1 MNNIEQTRLSSCGK
15 VKQKIK
21 NRGKEK
27 EISIICITQDSS
39 TNKKQKIN
47 SILFYKPLQ
56 VSKPDPIFASQPKTT
71 IR

>member
-15 VKQKIK
+15 VKQKTK
-21 NRGKEK
+21 NHRKEK
-27 EISIICITQDSS
+27 EISIICIIQDSS
-39 TNKKQKIN
+39 VNKKQKRN

-56 VSKPDPIFASQPKTT
+56 VPKPDSIFASQPKTT

>member
-27 EISIICITQDSS
+27 EISIIYITQDSS
-39 TNKKQKIN
+39 TNKKQKRN

-56 VSKPDPIFASQPKTT
+56 VPEPDPIFASQPKTT

>member
-21 NRGKEK
+21 NRRKEK

-47 SILFYKPLQ
+47 SILFYKPL
-56 VSKPDPIFASQPKTT
+56 
-71 IR
+71 

>member
-21 NRGKEK
+21 NRRKEK

-39 TNKKQKIN
+39 TNKKQKRS

-56 VSKPDPIFASQPKTT
+56 VSKSDPIFASQPKTT

>member
-15 VKQKIK
+15 V
-21 NRGKEK
+21 KEK

-39 TNKKQKIN
+39 TNKKQKRN

-56 VSKPDPIFASQPKTT
+56 VPKPDPIFASQPKTT

>member
-27 EISIICITQDSS
+27 EISIICITRDSS

-47 SILFYKPLQ
+47 SILFYKLLQ
-56 VSKPDPIFASQPKTT
+56 VPKPDPIFASQTKTT

>member
-47 SILFYKPLQ
+47 AMAKLRKMRGFFFHIWKL
-56 VSKPDPIFASQPKTT
+56 
-71 IR
+71 

>member
-27 EISIICITQDSS
+27 EISIIYITQDSS
-39 TNKKQKIN
+39 TNKKQKRN

-56 VSKPDPIFASQPKTT
+56 VPEPDSIFASQPKTT